1 MESTSQTTEF
11 QVWPQTQGM
20 TKEAST
26 NMALPSAMAMAVS
39 IPVLPAAAHLQTS
52 DRKGQVK
59 LVTEYK
65 ITVP

>member
-1 MESTSQTTEF
+1 MATDT
-11 QVWPQTQGM
+11 GM

-26 NMALPSAMAMAVS
+26 NMALPSALVMAVS
-39 IPVLPAAAHLQTS
+39 IPALPAAAHLQTS

-59 LVTEYK
+59 RVTEYE